1 MSCLRNTS
9 RLSTQTSTTINST
22 SHTLT
27 NELHERKTKALEG
40 GLNKLKVT
48 ILCDQTKALSET
60 SRTHFNK
67 GSAQY
72 STDESHD
79 KPSGRSVQTK
89 VFTIHTSSD
98 CGQCE
103 KEKASMKCLE
113 CGEHYC
119 TQCFEQFHTRG
130 ALQRHHYVSLTEDP
144 TSPRKTESRHNDAS
158 PPLSSYRQENNDTER
173 RYVITVNKNTPSSS
187 RQAFTTSNNSNRARR
202 TSSKQEVITS
212 IHAPS
217 VDQGKPSDRLP
228 TIDMNT
234 IKTTSNEKSFTKT
247 FRLVDQNTQAVYV
260 NRPKRPN
267 VILQQQQPVKIPTKS
282 HTRNSMPS
290 RSNSEHLNRNTT
302 EVRTAQRTYGTM
314 NGKNRN
320 NSKSTKS
327 QSSGVNQPLTKSRS
341 RSPIL
346 LLKQD
351 STSSQLNLK
360 HSVSPRKLDDKQQLP
375 NNSPPLH
382 RHQPRS
388 TVSDSVRTP
397 DIQSNVI
404 DEYSIAR
411 FNSVLDDIVDKT
423 KLELANRMNR
433 LSESVLSV
441 KSDKEHSFTRLIPME
456 PIVKPTRRDSPFSFS
471 NSLKNTN
478 RIHSASSRNA
488 GDDAFFTDVLPQ
500 QVIPSPSHPPL
511 ILECSSSN
519 KWHDEQPDEQH
530 EEETRILSASSSN
543 HSILLDETPQQSTS
557 QLDNQGQ
564 QNSSSLSTS
573 LHIALASL
581 ETDLLNPN
589 MEPLATSSRI
599 NSSVSHK
606 SPPLAAPARKSSVS
620 TLRDPSPLPV
630 VRNSSSSKSTS
641 KSSSPSPS
649 TPKSNRSVSSKSLPS
664 SEPVIERFPSSTTIS
679 ANEERTLSSNKI
691 HENTSKPTNSSSVP
705 ISSTVARNEKHIVQ
719 NLPPKKTLPHP
730 PRQTTA
736 SDDSSKYRKLEFSL
750 HTGVKWEEASIES
763 MSSARTVS
771 SFQSSLI
778 PIPHT
783 QFAEDTSISENE
795 EYSSPFP
802 SNMKVN
808 MQNSNRQTILN
819 EKNTNVRGNTQL
831 ISNKNDLNAFQ
842 TQLPESENLDPVNG
856 SDNESSICE

>member
-1 MSCLRNTS
+1 MSRLRNTS
-9 RLSTQTSTTINST
+9 RLSTQTSTTINLT

-48 ILCDQTKALSET
+48 VLCDQAKALSET

-79 KPSGRSVQTK
+79 KPSGRSVETK
-89 VFTIHTSSD
+89 VFTIHTSSN

-103 KEKASMKCLE
+103 KEKASVKCLE

-119 TQCFEQFHTRG
+119 TPCFEQFHTRG
-130 ALQRHHYVSLTEDP
+130 ALQRHHYVSLTEEP
-144 TSPRKTESRHNDAS
+144 TSPRKTQSRHNDAS

-187 RQAFTTSNNSNRARR
+187 RQAFTTSNNPNRARR

-217 VDQGKPSDRLP
+217 VDQEKPSSRLP

-260 NRPKRPN
+260 DRPKRSN
-267 VILQQQQPVKIPTKS
+267 VIQQQQQQQPVKIPTKS
-282 HTRNSMPS
+282 HSRTSIPG
-290 RSNSEHLNRNTT
+290 RSNSEHLNRHTT

-314 NGKNRN
+314 NGKPRN
-320 NSKSTKS
+320 NSKSTQS
-327 QSSGVNQPLTKSRS
+327 QSSGINQRLTKSCS
-341 RSPIL
+341 RSPSL

-360 HSVSPRKLDDKQQLP
+360 HSLSPRKSDDKQQLP
-375 NNSPPLH
+375 NNSPPLL
-382 RHQPRS
+382 RHQPMS

-441 KSDKEHSFTRLIPME
+441 KSDKEHSFTRLIPMD
-456 PIVKPTRRDSPFSFS
+456 PIVKPTKRDSPFSFS

-519 KWHDEQPDEQH
+519 KWH

-564 QNSSSLSTS
+564 QNSSALSTS

-606 SPPLAAPARKSSVS
+606 SPPLAAPTRKSSIS
-620 TLRDPSPLPV
+620 ALRDPSPLPV
-630 VRNSSSSKSTS
+630 ARNSSSSKSTS

-679 ANEERTLSSNKI
+679 ANEQRTLSSNKI
-691 HENTSKPTNSSSVP
+691 HENASKPTNSSNVP
-705 ISSTVARNEKHIVQ
+705 ISSTVVRNEKHVVQ

-730 PRQTTA
+730 PRQITA

-763 MSSARTVS
+763 MSSTRTVS

-802 SNMKVN
+802 SNIKVN
-808 MQNSNRQTILN
+808 MQNSDRQTILN

-856 SDNESSICE
+856 SDNESSIYE